1 MGNLLEKSREK
12 WYNENIL
19 LPIYARDFWG
29 RKMQQKNWIYKCNN
43 LNRDE
48 VLDFSKK
55 YNLPLVMSVVFLNR
69 GINTE
74 EKLRAYLQK
83 SLDVIH
89 NPMQLP
95 DMEEACQRIKTA
107 IENGEKITI
116 YGDYDADGVTATS
129 ILYLFLEE
137 AGAVVDYYI
146 PDRFDEGYGM
156 NIRAVNR
163 ISKTGTKLIITV
175 DCGIT
180 SVGEVALAKAQGM
193 EVIITDHHTCHEK
206 LPETMV
212 INPKRADSEY
222 PFESLA
228 GVGVALKLVLGL
240 GMMMGKKSGDI
251 FNKYAE
257 IAAIGTIA
265 DIVPL
270 TDENR
275 VIADRGL
282 KALKNTQ
289 NYGIGALMELAGV
302 NRENLTSTSVAFG
315 ISPRINAAG
324 RMETAKKAVEL
335 ILAKNREEGYK
346 RALELDNLN
355 RTRQNT
361 ERDIFNEALAKLDAD
376 VNFSKKRVIVVSGE
390 GWHHG
395 VIGIVAAKISEKFYK
410 PCIMLSTENGLA
422 TGSARS
428 TPELNIFDAIESC
441 EELLTKF
448 GGHAQ
453 AAGLSLAEADI
464 PEFEKR
470 INKYAEKI
478 LGEEEPTR
486 KIDIDCRISAK
497 DICIECVMALERL
510 EPYGTE
516 NERPIFSLTG
526 ARVAGCDRIGADG
539 KHLRLKLTSE
549 GKFINCVGFG
559 MGEYAEAIKDGDT
572 VSVAFTMEINDFRGT
587 KSVQLMLKDVKKD

>member
-1 MGNLLEKSREK
+1 
-12 WYNENIL
+12 
-19 LPIYARDFWG
+19 
-29 RKMQQKNWIYKCNN
+29 MQQKNWLYKCNN
-43 LNRDE
+43 LNREE
-48 VLDFSKK
+48 VSEFSAK
-55 YNLPLVMSVVFLNR
+55 YNLPLFMSVVFLNR

-74 EKLRAYLQK
+74 EKLRAYLKK
-83 SLDVIH
+83 SLDTIH

-95 DMEEACQRIKTA
+95 DMEAACQRIKAA
-107 IENGEKITI
+107 IENNEKITI

-129 ILYLFLEE
+129 ILYLFLKEE
-137 AGAVVDYYI
+137 GADVDYYI
-146 PDRFDEGYGM
+146 PDRFEDGYGM

-163 ISKTGTKLIITV
+163 ISKTGTRLIITV

-206 LPETMV
+206 LPETIV
-212 INPKRADSEY
+212 VNPKRADSEY
-222 PFESLA
+222 PFDALA
-228 GVGVALKLVLGL
+228 GVGVALKLALGV
-240 GMMMGKKSGDI
+240 GMALGKKSADI
-251 FNKYAE
+251 FAKYVE

-282 KALKNTQ
+282 KALKKTQ
-289 NYGIGALMELAGV
+289 NHGIAALMELAGIGGD
-302 NRENLTSTSVAFG
+302 NLTSTSVAFG

-324 RMETAKKAVEL
+324 RMDSAAKAVEL
-335 ILAKNREEGYK
+335 LLAKDREEGYK
-346 RALELDNLN
+346 KALELDALN
-355 RTRQNT
+355 RTRQNV
-361 ERDIFNEALAKLDAD
+361 EREIYNEAMAKIDAD
-376 VNFSKKRVIVVSGE
+376 VNFSQKQVIVVWGE

-395 VIGIVAAKISEKFYK
+395 VIGIVAAKICEKFYK
-410 PCIMLSTENGLA
+410 PCIMLSVEDGLA

-428 TPELNIFDAIESC
+428 IPELNIFDAISDS

-464 PEFEKR
+464 AEFEKR
-470 INKYAEKI
+470 INKYAVKS
-478 LGEEEPTR
+478 LGEEAPVR
-486 KIDIDCRISAK
+486 KIEIDCRITPK
-497 DICIECVMALERL
+497 DITTECVAALERL
-510 EPYGTE
+510 EPYGAD
-516 NERPIFSLTG
+516 NEKPVFALVG

-539 KHLRLKLTSE
+539 RHLRVRLTSD
-549 GKFINCVGFG
+549 GKYINCVGFG
-559 MGEYAEAIKDGDT
+559 MGDYAAEIGEGDA

-587 KSVQLMLKDVKKD
+587 KSVQLMLKDIKKD